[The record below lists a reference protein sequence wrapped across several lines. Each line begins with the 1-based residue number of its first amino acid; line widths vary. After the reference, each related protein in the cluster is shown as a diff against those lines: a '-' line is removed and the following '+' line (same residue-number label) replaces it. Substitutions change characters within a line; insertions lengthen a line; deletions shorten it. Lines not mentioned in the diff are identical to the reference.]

1 MKIKT
6 SPIGFV
12 LLAVLSILVS
22 TKVSNAQS
30 LIETTGATGI
40 SNTLD
45 GRPVNPPQIR
55 EKIRADLDSKMQ
67 NAKNNQEFRNQMIEN
82 GYKIATTSPRGPLGR
97 PPMLQKMSSTS
108 TSTRFQNMKERIEDR
123 QENRQERMD
132 DRQNRRE
139 DRQDERQDRRDD
151 RQDRREQVKEM
162 ALDNLKQKRDE
173 VTKNLDIALRNLSE
187 LRKRIQARV
196 EKDRNSN
203 KDMSSV
209 NNLLKIADEKLAIA
223 KSAVD
228 AVKAYKPE
236 NSAVSTTTAN
246 CTDASCPAPCLN
258 KDNASST
265 AQQKCKV
272 PFKVVALGPVRE
284 LVEKAQL
291 SIKDAHRALNDSVV
305 ALAKI
310 SGMNPP
316 RIDGRPGTTTPPV
329 QTPNASSTNQ

>member
-12 LLAVLSILVS
+12 LLALLSILVS

-123 QENRQERMD
+123 QENRQERM
-132 DRQNRRE
+132 E
-139 DRQDERQDRRDD
+139 DRQDRREERQDQ

-173 VTKNLDIALRNLSE
+173 VTKNLDIALRNLAE
-187 LRKRIQARV
+187 LRKRIQARI

-246 CTDASCPAPCLN
+246 CTDAPCPAPCLN

-284 LVEKAQL
+284 LVEKAQTA
-291 SIKDAHRALNDSVV
+291 IKDAHRALNDSVV

>member
-45 GRPVNPPQIR
+45 SRPVNPPQIR

-97 PPMLQKMSSTS
+97 PPMLQKLASTS

-123 QENRQERMD
+123 QD
-132 DRQNRRE
+132 RRE

-151 RQDRREQVKEM
+151 PQDRREQVKEM

-246 CTDASCPAPCLN
+246 CTDSTCPAPCLN
-258 KDNASST
+258 KNNASTST
-265 AQQKCKV
+265 QQNCKI

-284 LVEKAQL
+284 LVEKAQMA
-291 SIKDAHRALNDSVV
+291 IKDAHKALNDSVV

-316 RIDGRPGTTTPPV
+316 RNDRPETQPSQSPSTSTG
-329 QTPNASSTNQ
+329 STNQ

>member
-6 SPIGFV
+6 SPVGFV

-132 DRQNRRE
+132 DRQ
-139 DRQDERQDRRDD
+139 
-151 RQDRREQVKEM
+151 DRREQVKEM

-203 KDMSSV
+203 KDVSSV

-246 CTDASCPAPCLN
+246 CTDAPCPAPCIN
-258 KDNASST
+258 NRDKGIYST
-265 AQQKCKV
+265 STKSDCILPKFV
-272 PFKVVALGPVRE
+272 NLGQIRV
-284 LVEKAQL
+284 LIEKAQL
-291 SIKDAHRALNDSVV
+291 AIKDAHRALNDSVV

-310 SGMNPP
+310 SGINPP
-316 RIDGRPGTTTPPV
+316 RIDGRPDTTTPPV

>member
-45 GRPVNPPQIR
+45 GRTVNPPQIR

-123 QENRQERMD
+123 QENRQERM
-132 DRQNRRE
+132 E
-139 DRQDERQDRRDD
+139 DRQDRREERQDQ

-173 VTKNLDIALRNLSE
+173 VTKNLDIALRNLAE
-187 LRKRIQARV
+187 LRKRIQARI

-246 CTDASCPAPCLN
+246 CTDAPCPAPCLN
-258 KDNASST
+258 KDNASSKKKK
-265 AQQKCKV
+265 KCKA

-284 LVEKAQL
+284 LVEKAQTA
-291 SIKDAHRALNDSVV
+291 IKDAHRALNDSVI